1 MRGARYRNW
10 CERRKHREHDSRRS
24 FREALVSAFPMVKFE
39 EATTRKESG
48 KMIFTG
54 FHINSAAH
62 RGDE

>member
-1 MRGARYRNW
+1 
-10 CERRKHREHDSRRS
+10 
-24 FREALVSAFPMVKFE
+24 VSAFPMVKFE